1 MQPIKFSIAS
11 WLALWMLATTAIAQS
26 ASAADAVD
34 TTQLKQAATRAIQI
48 VEKSSAE
55 YLKQRECFSCHHQA
69 MSIFA
74 LMDARAHGLKVDMQ
88 NLHQQVRRTR
98 EHLER
103 GQADYR
109 QGKGQGGGVDTA
121 GYALSALSAAGLP
134 RNETT
139 DAVAHYLLEIHS
151 AKKHWACSSNRP
163 PTESSDI
170 STTAMAMRGLATY
183 FNPQDLESAEGTRAI
198 DRTAPERLRKR
209 IEDCDQWLAKQ
220 KPADTEERVF
230 RIFIAKARPAFD
242 PLIQSTNTLQPEIE
256 RTMLALLQQ
265 ELLDAQRAD
274 GGCGSTTHRIRFS
287 QRRLCHGHG
296 TLWLN

>member
-1 MQPIKFSIAS
+1 MVRRTMQPIKVSIAC
-11 WLALWMLATTAIAQS
+11 WLVLSMLATSAIAQS
-26 ASAADAVD
+26 TDATETTADAVAA
-34 TTQLKQAATRAIQI
+34 TQLKQAAARAIQI

-74 LMDARAHGLKVDMQ
+74 LVEARSRGLQLDMP
-88 NLHQQVRRTR
+88 NLHQQVRRTQ

-103 GQADYR
+103 GKADYR

-121 GYALSALSAAGLP
+121 GYALSALSAAGVP

-170 STTAMAMRGLATY
+170 STTAMAMRALATY
-183 FNPQDLESAEGTRAI
+183 FNPQDLESAEGTRVI
-198 DRTAPERLRKR
+198 DRTATERLRKR
-209 IEDCDQWLAKQ
+209 IEDCDQWLTKQ
-220 KPADTEERVF
+220 KATDTEERVF
-230 RIFIAKARPAFD
+230 SHLYR
-242 PLIQSTNTLQPEIE
+242 
-256 RTMLALLQQ
+256 
-265 ELLDAQRAD
+265 
-274 GGCGSTTHRIRFS
+274 
-287 QRRLCHGHG
+287 
-296 TLWLN
+296 